1 MKPDRA
7 IYDAAI
13 VRAGTS
19 ASEVFFVDDRAENV
33 VGAQAAGLD
42 AVQFI
47 DAGQLAVDLRH
58 AGSQS
63 DCVRSFSC
71 ARPLTC

>member
-7 IYDAAI
+7 IYDEAV

-19 ASEVFFVDDRAENV
+19 AGEVFFVDDRLDNV

-42 AVQFI
+42 AVQFT
-47 DAGQLAVDLRH
+47 DAEQLVIDLRQRGI
-58 AGSQS
+58 A
-63 DCVRSFSC
+63 V
-71 ARPLTC
+71 